1 MKTLK
6 NLIESKADPADKA
19 AVKAIEKTY
28 PEVKFTEVS
37 RKAVITFKMKNYI
50 DENDFDNFA
59 KIDAILKFLKKKY
72 KGALVTHDFDKFI
85 VEEL

>member
-6 NLIESKADPADKA
+6 NLVESKVDPADKSA
-19 AVKAIEKTY
+19 AKAIEKTF
-28 PEVKFTEVS
+28 PDVKFKDIS
-37 RKAVITFKMKNYI
+37 RKAVITFKMKNFI

-59 KIDAILKFLKKKY
+59 KIDGILDFLKKKY
-72 KGALVTHDFDKFI
+72 KGAIVSHDFDKFI